1 MALAIPI
8 ITEFDGKG
16 ISSAIKEFKNL
27 ETASDKIAFAAK
39 EGAKVAALG
48 FAALAAAGAVAAGVL
63 VKAAQA
69 AAEDQAAQVRLAS
82 QIKAT
87 SDATDLQI
95 KGVEKYI
102 DQTQRAV
109 GVADDKLRPA
119 FGRLIA
125 ATKDVKTAQD
135 LLNISLDIAAATGKD
150 VEAVAGALA
159 KAQEG
164 NFTAV
169 DRLGIGYEKGEAKA
183 RGFLGVQKDLEER
196 FGGAAATRA
205 QTYEGI
211 MDRLRITLGELQE
224 SIGYKVL
231 PILSRLTD
239 AALAISDA
247 FGRDGAAGGIAELQT
262 QLLNM
267 STGSD
272 GMINTF
278 GKIYNSIVGFV
289 NGVQAALAI
298 PMAAIHFLRTGD
310 LGNYTVKKIPS
321 FAEMMASQNA
331 RPGFTSA
338 REFESQMNR
347 GTSASGSLGGGGG
360 GGGGA
365 GGTGGGGGVSR
376 GATPGKIV
384 GSVPETV
391 FMDMGQG
398 LASDFSQMG
407 IGGIQGLNGAT
418 INIDAG
424 LISSPASIGQ
434 DIIAAILAAQ
444 RDSGVVFAPASGL

>member
-1 MALAIPI
+1 MAITIPI
-8 ITEFDGKG
+8 VSEFDGKG
-16 ISSAIKEFKNL
+16 ISKAINEFKNL
-27 ETASDKIAFAAK
+27 ESASDKVAFAAQK
-39 EGAKVAALG
+39 GAKIAAIG
-48 FAALAAAGAVAAGVL
+48 FTALAAAGAAAGAVL
-63 VKAAQA
+63 FKAAQA
-69 AAEDQAAQVRLAS
+69 AAEDQAAQVKLAS

-87 SDATDLQI
+87 SDATDVQI
-95 KGVEKYI
+95 KGVEEYI
-102 DQTQRAV
+102 DRTQRAV

-119 FGRLIA
+119 FGRLTA
-125 ATKDVKTAQD
+125 ATKDVNKAQD
-135 LLNISLDIAAATGKD
+135 LLNIALDISAATGKD
-150 VEAVAGALA
+150 VEGVAAALA
-159 KAQEG
+159 RAQEG
-164 NFTAV
+164 AYGPLEK
-169 DRLGIGYEKGEAKA
+169 LGVGYEKGEVKA
-183 RGFLGVQKDLEER
+183 RGFLDVQKDLEDRFSGSASER
-196 FGGAAATRA
+196 AK
-205 QTYEGI
+205 TYEGI
-211 MDRLRITLGELQE
+211 MDRLRITLSELQE

-262 QLLNM
+262 QLVNLG
-267 STGSD
+267 TGSD

-310 LGNYTVKKIPS
+310 LGNYTIKKIPS

-347 GTSASGSLGGGGG
+347 GTSGGATFGGGTGGGG
-360 GGGGA
+360 

-407 IGGIQGLNGAT
+407 IGGIQGLNGVT

-424 LISSPASIGQ
+424 LISSPATVGQ
-434 DIIAAILAAQ
+434 DIIDAILAAQ
-444 RDSGVVFAPASGL
+444 RNSGQVFAPAVTF